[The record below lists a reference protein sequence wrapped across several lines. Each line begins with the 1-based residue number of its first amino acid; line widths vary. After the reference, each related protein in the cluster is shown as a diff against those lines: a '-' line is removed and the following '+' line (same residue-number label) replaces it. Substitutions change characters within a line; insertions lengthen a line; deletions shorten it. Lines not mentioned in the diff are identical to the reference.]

1 MRVRVNRVK
10 MIESGIKS
18 KENGTWP
25 ELAGEFELPGFYC
38 ITNILSCGTI
48 DSSKVEVAFRSTKS
62 SLVMV
67 VWL

>member
-38 ITNILSCGTI
+38 TWSEKESILVQT
-48 DSSKVEVAFRSTKS
+48 DARKVTSRRFD
-62 SLVMV
+62 
-67 VWL
+67 